1 MLPVGF
7 EPTVSTGEWP
17 QAYALDRAAT
27 GTGTK
32 SILEHVIF
40 FKTKNMLSNLE
51 YCGMQDTL
59 IDLGQRIMKNI
70 RKFSTAHHKEYFGK
84 DRIV

>member
-32 SILEHVIF
+32 SVLEYLIF